1 MKQLKKMAFKEAV
14 VLTDSEKK
22 MVLGGNLEG
31 DTCNV
36 STTCDDGTVLAIY
49 SCKGMCSSLPGQ
61 FVECVGQS
69 QTLTK
74 SCGGNGNGVQ

>member
-1 MKQLKKMAFKEAV
+1 MKQLKKMALKEAV

-49 SCKGMCSSLPGQ
+49 DCKGTCISKPGEY
-61 FVECVGQS
+61 VTCIGGHE
-69 QTLTK
+69 LTK
-74 SCGGNGNGVQ
+74 KCINNGVQ